1 MNIEQ
6 ILKNAGLEESLVSSV
21 AETIKSEIPK
31 SFVKKEQYNK
41 KVNAID
47 SLQEKI
53 NELEARGSAPNE
65 WEQKYKDI
73 EEQLNQYKQKEE
85 VRNKANI
92 VDGVLKEKGF
102 NQDKIRKLI
111 IKSLDL
117 KTIEVN
123 DGKINDE
130 VASRIAEEYKE
141 FIPVTT
147 VVGSEP
153 ASPVTGGNVESKPRT
168 LAEALAYN
176 KKK

>member
-6 ILKNAGLEESLVSSV
+6 ILKNAGVEESLVSSV

-31 SFVKKEQYNK
+31 NFVKKEQYNK

-65 WEQKYKDI
+65 WEEKYKDI
-73 EEQLNQYKQKEE
+73 EAQLNQYKQKESA
-85 VRNKANI
+85 RNKAGVI
-92 VDGVLKEKGF
+92 DSVLKEKGF
-102 NQDKIRKLI
+102 NQDNIRRLI

-117 KTIEVN
+117 NSIEIN
-123 DGKINDE
+123 EGKIGDE
-130 VASRIAEEYKE
+130 TVSRIVEDYKE

-147 VVGSEP
+147 VVGSNP
-153 ASPVTGGNVESKPRT
+153 ANPVTGGNIDSKPKT

>member
-6 ILKNAGLEESLVSSV
+6 ILKNAGVDESLVSSV

-41 KVNAID
+41 KVNTID

-65 WEQKYKDI
+65 WEEKYKDI
-73 EEQLNQYKQKEE
+73 ETQLNQYKQKESA
-85 VRNKANI
+85 RNKAGVI
-92 VDGVLKEKGF
+92 DSVLKEKGF
-102 NQDKIRKLI
+102 NQDNIRRLI

-117 KTIEVN
+117 NSIEVN
-123 DGKINDE
+123 DGKIGDE
-130 VASRIAEEYKE
+130 TVSRIVEDYKE

-147 VVGSEP
+147 VVGSNP
-153 ASPVTGGNVESKPRT
+153 ANPVTGGNIDSKPKT